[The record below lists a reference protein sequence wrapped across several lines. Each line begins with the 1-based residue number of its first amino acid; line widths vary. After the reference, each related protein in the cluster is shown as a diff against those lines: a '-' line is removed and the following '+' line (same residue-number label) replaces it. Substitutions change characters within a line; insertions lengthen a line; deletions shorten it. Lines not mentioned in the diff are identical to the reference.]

1 MGILDSLKRAEEI
14 EPLYE
19 QNGVKVVSFEDQR
32 AAAQAEITEGVDLG
46 NRTVNPDG
54 TIARSRTKY
63 AAINPDYL
71 YMNRYK
77 KIGTKLVL
85 VTDYRA
91 IKEQSRGRVYLRQIP
106 AYVISRNPDTKE
118 LVLDKVI
125 TVSDTEFIGE
135 YTRQLSPAA
144 MKQIIPLLQSETLIT
159 QDDLVI

>member
-1 MGILDSLKRAEEI
+1 MGILDNLKRAENI
-14 EPLYE
+14 HPLYE
-19 QNGVKVVSFEDQR
+19 QNGVKVVSYEDQR
-32 AAAQAEITEGVDLG
+32 AAAQAEIMEGVDLG
-46 NRTVNPDG
+46 NRTVNADG

-63 AAINPDYL
+63 AAINPDHL

-77 KIGTKLVL
+77 KIGTKLVV

-106 AYVISRNPDTKE
+106 AYVIGRDSDRN
-118 LVLDKVI
+118 LVLEKVI

-135 YTRQLSPAA
+135 YTRQLSPDA
-144 MKQIIPLLQSETLIT
+144 MKQIAPLLQQEAVIT